1 MAKARR
7 ANLPSLIRS
16 GITGFRH
23 MTQTV
28 FSGQSADFKI
38 LLWTV
43 IFMTGAGAVMVF
55 SSSYIDSVIRENNV
69 FGELQSQLFGI
80 VGGAFLLI
88 VFAFLKPA
96 TIQKLANWGLVL
108 GLSLQAAVIFTGF
121 GASVN
126 GNRNWLDLGFVTVQ
140 PSEFIKIAMIV
151 YLANLIS
158 VERLYAR
165 EDYRFWMVP
174 TGVFAVIAIFVGV
187 LGSDAGTT
195 IIMAFILFGMYYM
208 GGLPWRYVT
217 LLSIVAVIA
226 MPLLMISNA
235 SRRGR
240 VMAWL
245 FPSAPDPNGY
255 NWQSEH
261 AKWAFASGGPFG
273 VGLGNSKMK
282 WSWLPEAQNDFIFA
296 IIGEE
301 WGMVGALFTIGL
313 FISLGIVLFRIAK
326 KTNDPYQRLVVY
338 GVTFWIMGQAF
349 INMSV
354 VLTMF
359 PVLGVNLPLI
369 SAGGSSILA
378 TLIAIGI
385 VLGIERNNSISP
397 SKRLVRSGVRR

>member
-1 MAKARR
+1 
-7 ANLPSLIRS
+7 
-16 GITGFRH
+16 
-23 MTQTV
+23 
-28 FSGQSADFKI
+28 
-38 LLWTV
+38 
-43 IFMTGAGAVMVF
+43 
-55 SSSYIDSVIRENNV
+55 
-69 FGELQSQLFGI
+69 
-80 VGGAFLLI
+80 
-88 VFAFLKPA
+88 
-96 TIQKLANWGLVL
+96 
-108 GLSLQAAVIFTGF
+108 
-121 GASVN
+121 
-126 GNRNWLDLGFVTVQ
+126 
-140 PSEFIKIAMIV
+140 MIV

-349 INMSV
+349 INVSV

>member
-1 MAKARR
+1 MARR
-7 ANLPSLIRS
+7 KRQNLPELIRS

-28 FSGQSADFKI
+28 FSAQSADFKI

-43 IFMTGAGAVMVF
+43 IFMTGAGIVMVF
-55 SSSYIDSVIRENNV
+55 SSSYIDSVIKSNDV
-69 FGELQSQLFGI
+69 FGEVRSQFFGI
-80 VGGAFLLI
+80 AGGALLLI
-88 VFAFLKPA
+88 IFAFLKPS
-96 TIQKLANWGLVL
+96 TVQRLANWGLAL
-108 GLSLQAAVIFTGF
+108 GLGMQAVVIFTGL
-121 GASVN
+121 GTSVN
-126 GNRNWLDLGFVTVQ
+126 GNRNWLDLGFITVQ
-140 PSEFIKIAMIV
+140 PSEFIKVAMIV
-151 YLANLIS
+151 YLANMLA
-158 VERLYAR
+158 VERMYSR
-165 EDYRFWMVP
+165 EDYRFWIAP
-174 TGVFAVIAIFVGV
+174 TGVFALIALFVGV
-187 LGSDAGTT
+187 FGSDAGTT
-195 IIMAFILFGMYYM
+195 IIMALILYGMYFM
-208 GGLPWRYVT
+208 AGLPGKYVAWVT
-217 LLSIVAVIA
+217 ILGVVA

-245 FPSAPDPNGY
+245 FPNAPDPNGY

-301 WGMVGALFTIGL
+301 WGMIGALITIAG
-313 FISLGIVLFRIAK
+313 FVSLGIVLFRIAK
-326 KTNDPYQRLVVY
+326 KTQDPYQRLVVY

-349 INMSV
+349 INISV
-354 VLTMF
+354 VLSMF

-369 SAGGSSILA
+369 SAGGSSMLA

-385 VLGIERNNSISP
+385 VLGIERSNSLKP
-397 SKRLVRSGVRR
+397 ALRVVRSGSRR

>member
-1 MAKARR
+1 MARR
-7 ANLPSLIRS
+7 KRLNFPGLVRAGLD
-16 GITGFRH
+16 GFKH
-23 MTQTV
+23 MTSTV
-28 FSGQSADFKI
+28 FSSQSADFKI

-55 SSSYIDSVIRENNV
+55 SSSYIDSVIKSNDM
-69 FGELQSQLFGI
+69 FGEIRSQVLGI
-80 VGGAFLLI
+80 AGGALLLI
-88 VFAFLKPA
+88 VFAFLKP
-96 TIQKLANWGLVL
+96 TTVQRLANWGLAL
-108 GLSLQAAVIFTGF
+108 GLGLQAVVLFTGF

-126 GNRNWLDLGFVTVQ
+126 GNRNWLDLGFITIQ
-140 PSEFIKIAMIV
+140 PSEFIKVAMIV
-151 YLANLIS
+151 YLANMIS
-158 VERLYAR
+158 VERMYSR
-165 EDYRFWMVP
+165 EDYRFWAAP
-174 TGVFAVIAIFVGV
+174 TGVFAVIALFVGV

-195 IIMAFILFGMYYM
+195 IIMAFILYGMYFIA
-208 GGLPWRYVT
+208 GLPRKYLTWITILGV
-217 LLSIVAVIA
+217 VA
-226 MPLLMISNA
+226 MPLLMMSNA

-301 WGMVGALFTIGL
+301 WGMVGALVTIGL
-313 FISLGIVLFRIAK
+313 FLSLGIVMFRIAK
-326 KTNDPYQRLVVY
+326 RTQDPYQRLVVY

-349 INMSV
+349 INISV
-354 VLTMF
+354 VLSMF

-369 SAGGSSILA
+369 SAGGSSMLA

-385 VLGIERNNSISP
+385 VLGIERNNSLKP
-397 SKRLVRSGVRR
+397 ALRVVRSMARR